1 MSINKRIE
9 QVRKSENLSRK
20 DFGLKINKT
29 ADAVYNLERSR
40 ASITLET
47 IDAICDE
54 FYVSK
59 NWLLDGEDDMYK
71 FNESNINISKAISK
85 ILDSKK
91 LSSLTHQLVNLSD
104 EKLKVISDL
113 VSLLSE
119 NEKISTK

>member
-1 MSINKRIE
+1 MSVNKRIE

-54 FYVSK
+54 FYVNK
-59 NWLLDGEDDMYK
+59 NWLLDGEGDMYK